1 MLVNLIFTPWAFR
14 SEVDRSLDMGKVVG
28 ALPTRPTINRS
39 EYVVT
44 I

>member
-28 ALPTRPTINRS
+28 ALPTRPTIINLK
-39 EYVVT
+39 Y
-44 I
+44 IL